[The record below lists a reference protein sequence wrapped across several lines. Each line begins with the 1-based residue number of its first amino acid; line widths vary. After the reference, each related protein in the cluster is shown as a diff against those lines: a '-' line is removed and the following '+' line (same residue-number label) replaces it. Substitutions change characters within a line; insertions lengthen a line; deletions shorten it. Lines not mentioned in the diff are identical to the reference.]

1 MLIITPLTQAF
12 PEYARLLT
20 TFESH
25 PSEERLQ
32 TSLYVKIAAFR
43 FINTAIIVT
52 LVTPFTSTLGSGT
65 DDLIDGVKDIFV
77 AEIVT
82 SNIIKFMDLSGLFQR
97 HYLAPRAQSQ
107 EEMNS
112 CMRGEVWYLAE
123 RFTNMS
129 KRKNRQSVE

>member
-1 MLIITPLTQAF
+1 MLVN
-12 PEYARLLT
+12 
-20 TFESH
+20 FESH

-32 TSLYVKIAAFR
+32 TSLYLKVAAFR

-52 LVTPFTSTLGSGT
+52 LVTPFSSTLGSGT

-77 AEIVT
+77 AEIVF
-82 SNIIKFMDLSGLFQR
+82 SGIIKFVDPSGLFQR

-112 CMRGEVWYLAE
+112 YMKGEEWYLAE

-129 KRKNRQSVE
+129 KRKILDHRLLISHASL